1 MLERKQK
8 VVYVVGAGLSAGI
21 GFPTIGNLLPELW
34 GRLEEVGIDIEIAD
48 VIRFH
53 HPDFNADRLETY
65 PTIEQLLSEMK
76 ANAELFY
83 STRPAAGNFSS
94 EQLEDRRANLL
105 QEMAIWF
112 HDLKK
117 AALKPKPKW
126 LRRLVT
132 AMREEEASIISFN
145 WDLVLDEMLFGSS
158 LDKGS
163 YGLDR
168 RRKGPRLIK
177 PHGSLNWYR
186 RSAAGPIE
194 SEKKFSL
201 GGSGDAEVFG
211 FRPLRAV
218 QSSKGRQYMPLIV
231 PPVYAKQ
238 FEGPLFQKLW
248 QETVRALSTA
258 SEVRFL
264 GFSLAEADFHAR
276 FVLRCGFYNQ
286 EHGALRSD
294 GHRDTATGRAKVVV
308 VDRSSTP
315 LPRIRGAVGW
325 ECEFHQKD
333 ISDWVAEGGLEA
345 NRIYGASSDT
355 ERMLT

>member
-8 VVYVVGAGLSAGI
+8 VVYVVGAGLSAGL
-21 GFPTIGNLLPELW
+21 GFPTIGDLLPGLW
-34 GRLEEVGIDIEIAD
+34 RRLEKAGIDTEIAD

-53 HPDFNADRLETY
+53 HPDFNADRHETF

-112 HDLKK
+112 HDLKE
-117 AALKPKPKW
+117 AALKAKPKW
-126 LRRLVT
+126 LRALVSN
-132 AMREEEASIISFN
+132 MKEDEASIISFN
-145 WDLVLDEMLFGSS
+145 WDLVLDEMLFGSA

-186 RSAAGPIE
+186 SSAATPIKD
-194 SEKKFSL
+194 EKKFRL

-218 QSSKGRQYMPLIV
+218 RSSKGRQYMPLIV

-248 QETVRALSTA
+248 QETVRVLSTA

-286 EHGALRSD
+286 EHGALRND
-294 GHRDTATGRAKVVV
+294 GRRDAATGRAKVVV
-308 VDRSSTP
+308 VDRSSAP
-315 LPRIRGAVGW
+315 LPRIRSAIGW

-333 ISDWVAEGGLEA
+333 IADWVADGGLEHSGSG
-345 NRIYGASSDT
+345 R
-355 ERMLT
+355 

>member
-8 VVYVVGAGLSAGI
+8 VVYVVGAGLSAGL
-21 GFPTIGNLLPELW
+21 GFPTIGDLLPNLW
-34 GRLEEVGIDIEIAD
+34 RRLEKAGIDTEIAD

-53 HPDFNADRLETY
+53 HPDFNADRRETF

-117 AALKPKPKW
+117 AALKAKPKW
-126 LRRLVT
+126 LRSLVSN
-132 AMREEEASIISFN
+132 MMEDEASIISFN
-145 WDLVLDEMLFGSS
+145 WDLVLDEMLFGSA

-186 RSAAGPIE
+186 SSAAAPIKD
-194 SEKKFSL
+194 EKKFRL

-211 FRPLRAV
+211 
-218 QSSKGRQYMPLIV
+218 
-231 PPVYAKQ
+231 
-238 FEGPLFQKLW
+238 
-248 QETVRALSTA
+248 LSPA
-258 SEVRFL
+258 
-264 GFSLAEADFHAR
+264 
-276 FVLRCGFYNQ
+276 
-286 EHGALRSD
+286 
-294 GHRDTATGRAKVVV
+294 
-308 VDRSSTP
+308 P
-315 LPRIRGAVGW
+315 RGAIV
-325 ECEFHQKD
+325 ERAAIHAAHRAARVCET
-333 ISDWVAEGGLEA
+333 I
-345 NRIYGASSDT
+345 
-355 ERMLT
+355 